1 MTNTVA
7 MYNFYESQSI
17 VLMRKITIRLGRT
30 KIIAA
35 TTTLSI
41 VMSVVATVGNLYVF
55 GFLDADYVT
64 LVSILIAVVIPFSVA
79 LPVSWFTVSMVFSLH
94 QLEAETRLLATYDSM
109 TGLLNRRA
117 FLEEAN
123 RVWQDALPRNV
134 NFSLLILDVDH
145 FKQIND
151 THGHAMGDR
160 VLEAFGKIVHNN
172 LRTGVLAGRIGGEEF
187 AFLLPDRTGEE
198 GWHFAEQ
205 LHQSIRQTVIA
216 ENGVSV
222 RFAVSIG
229 LVFCAQIAT
238 VEKAMSLAD
247 KALYR
252 AKKNGRNQSV
262 LYPARAQSNPSAPQ
276 FDLDNVTTASDLVVH
291 DSSAA
296 VAVIVN

>member
-17 VLMRKITIRLGRT
+17 ALMRKITIRLGRR
-30 KIIAA
+30 KIIAV
-35 TTTLSI
+35 TTGLSI

-55 GFLDADYVT
+55 GFWDADYIT
-64 LVSILIAVVIPFSVA
+64 LVSILVAVVIPFTIA

-94 QLEAETRLLATYDSM
+94 QIETETRLLATYDSM

-123 RVWQDALPRNV
+123 RLWQDALPQNV
-134 NFSLLILDVDH
+134 KFSLLILDVDH

-172 LRTGVLAGRIGGEEF
+172 PHAGLLAGRIESEEF

-205 LHQSIRQTVIA
+205 VHQSIRQTVID
-216 ENGVSV
+216 ENGVSI

-262 LYPARAQSNPSAPQ
+262 RYPACALPSLRATQSVHAP
-276 FDLDNVTTASDLVVH
+276 
-291 DSSAA
+291 
-296 VAVIVN
+296 I